1 MDRVGTNRLHRLSRE
16 ARWRIFDFIA
26 VVLTGI
32 GQLVIAAH
40 LGLHGPFIAGA
51 SVLWLTYVLLRT
63 RGNPDLWRKWGFAKA
78 GFATSIRLA
87 ALPFAVGIT
96 FSVGFGLLAG
106 TAELNWHIVPLLALY
121 PLWGLVQQFLI
132 LALVC
137 GNLVAMGKTMAKGSV
152 PEGIAVLVTA
162 ILFASVHSPN
172 LPLMAATFLMG
183 MVTASVYLKS
193 NNIWFAGLFHGW
205 FATVFYY
212 FALGTDPWPR
222 LVEII
227 AAS

>member
-1 MDRVGTNRLHRLSRE
+1 MHRVHANDVSRLSGE
-16 ARWRIFDFIA
+16 AGWRIFDFIA

-63 RGNPDLWRKWGFAKA
+63 RGDPSLWRKWGFTKA
-78 GFATSIRLA
+78 GFAESIRLA
-87 ALPFAVGIT
+87 ALPFAVGVA
-96 FSVGFGLLAG
+96 FSVAFGLLAG
-106 TAELNWHIVPLLALY
+106 TAELNRHIFFVLALY

-137 GNLVAMGKTMAKGSV
+137 GNLVAMGKTMSKGGV
-152 PEGIAVLVTA
+152 PEGVAVLFTA
-162 ILFASVHSPN
+162 LLFASVHSPN

-183 MVTASVYLKS
+183 IVTASVYLKS

-212 FALGTDPWPR
+212 FVLGTDPWLR
-222 LVEII
+222 LVEIL